1 MKNKITLAAAVTF
14 ALAAAPTY
22 AQWYAG
28 ASVGKSDITFNNAAQ
43 SDQFLDLGF
52 TNPNTV
58 SSNRDTGY
66 RVFGGYQLHKY
77 IAVEA
82 GYVDLGKFDFRTDV
96 SPPAGSLA
104 GSTRISGFE
113 LSALGLLPVGDK
125 FTAFARVGALA
136 GETKT
141 SYTGTGSIQVLIGG
155 ETQKRSS
162 TQLVYGAGVSYAI
175 NDKLSVRGEWSKYT
189 KLGNVFTGGQTDANL
204 YSLGLVYRF

>member
-1 MKNKITLAAAVTF
+1 MKHKITLAIAATL
-14 ALAAAPTY
+14 ALATAPTY

-28 ASVGKSDITFNNAAQ
+28 ASVGKSDITFDNAAQ

-52 TNPNTV
+52 PNPGTV
-58 SSNRDTGY
+58 SSTRDTGY

-96 SPPAGSLA
+96 SPPPGSLS

-113 LSALGLLPVGDK
+113 LSALGLLPIGDK
-125 FTAFARVGALA
+125 VTAFARVGALA

-141 SYTGTGSIQVLIGG
+141 AYTGTGSIQVLIGG

-162 TQLVYGAGVSYAI
+162 TQLVYGAGLSYAI
-175 NDKLSVRGEWSKYT
+175 NNRLAVRGEWSKYT
-189 KLGNVFTGGQTDANL
+189 KLGNVLTGGQTDANL